1 MEKPEVWIS
10 SAAAPAFLSAAV
22 TAATRAL
29 FALTASST
37 VGDCVCT
44 PTVKEKRSGWVRT
57 RPVPVT
63 LTVSSSAASRGAPET
78 CCAASGAASIA
89 RMVNNRDDFM
99 YPPVRRD
106 RMADPNDKVPGQPSG
121 RFYVDSQCIDCD

>member
-10 SAAAPAFLSAAV
+10 SDVAPAFFSAAL
-22 TAATRAL
+22 TAATREL
-29 FALTASST
+29 FSLTASST
-37 VGDCVCT
+37 VGACVCT
-44 PTVKEKRSGWVRT
+44 PTVKEKRSGGVRT

-63 LTVSSSAASRGAPET
+63 LTVSSSPASRGAPET
-78 CCAASGAASIA
+78 CCAASGAASVA
-89 RMVNNRDDFM
+89 RIITNRNDFM

-121 RFYVDSQCIDCD
+121 RYYVDS